1 MVMMMRCNVSIIQQA
16 IHITSLS
23 QLPSINARRRCCLL
37 SPIFVT
43 GVKRLFSSEQQ
54 QPQKPQQY
62 SRLHPPTVIY
72 SDNHLLVVNKPA
84 GWHAVPNIPKQR
96 NDDYDNNSN
105 NNNSNKHFNNNHENN
120 KKCLLTYLQNKQ
132 LGGGSKNDFLI
143 PLHRIDQPCTGILL
157 FGKTSKAASRVT
169 TVWKGKKMK
178 KKKNKN
184 ENENDIN
191 NSNNNSN
198 NDNSNSNENQKQPQ
212 FIRGVTKDYLCVV
225 PTSRLIALEEASK
238 KQPDNDNDNDNDNKG
253 KTNTTQ
259 QPLDEWYCLE
269 GAMLKQS
276 SSSSRRNQGR
286 IQHEQ
291 QRRPDSDHVLQ
302 QQNKKGRSVV
312 IVKRR
317 LQQEQKFNNNNDN
330 DVNDDDYNNYN
341 NNNDN
346 HHHHHQS
353 GDASYVRPVSIKWK
367 KIMTKD
373 KDVMKP
379 AYTLLLV
386 RTSEGARHMVRALL
400 AQVGNCPIIGDVRY
414 WTPSR
419 YSNNRIDGG
428 DDSNN
433 NHNNDDGNDSYS
445 NSSNNTT
452 GNTNQPLMDKSV
464 ALHAYGVYF
473 DNPNQKLKLGTLNT
487 FEFRAPIPSTWKT
500 YFGIQNVQLS

>member
-1 MVMMMRCNVSIIQQA
+1 MTMMMRCNVSIIQQA
-16 IHITSLS
+16 ITSLS
-23 QLPSINARRRCCLL
+23 RQPCMKNIA
-37 SPIFVT
+37 SPIVIVT
-43 GVKRLFSSEQQ
+43 SSSKRLFSSEQ
-54 QPQKPQQY
+54 PQKPQLY
-62 SRLHPPTVIY
+62 SRLHPPSVIY
-72 SDNHLLVVNKPA
+72 SDNHLLVINKPA

-96 NDDYDNNSN
+96 NDDYDNNN
-105 NNNSNKHFNNNHENN
+105 NNNNNNNYHEN
-120 KKCLLTYLQNKQ
+120 KKCLLSYLQDKQ
-132 LGGGSKNDFLI
+132 LGGGSKNDFLV

-169 TVWKGKKMK
+169 KIWKGKKI
-178 KKKNKN
+178 KNKN
-184 ENENDIN
+184 KD
-191 NSNNNSN
+191 N
-198 NDNSNSNENQKQPQ
+198 NDNSDSNENNQKHPQ

-225 PTSRLIALEEASK
+225 PTSRLVALEDASK
-238 KQPDNDNDNDNDNKG
+238 QQPDNDTADDNKG
-253 KTNTTQ
+253 KKNTTQ
-259 QPLDEWYCLE
+259 QLENEWNCLE

-286 IQHEQ
+286 IQHEQEQQYQ

-317 LQQEQKFNNNNDN
+317 QPQQEQFNNNDN
-330 DVNDDDYNNYN
+330 NGVDNDED
-341 NNNDN
+341 NDN
-346 HHHHHQS
+346 SDSDNQHQS
-353 GDASYVRPVSIKWK
+353 DASYVRPVSIKWK

-373 KDVMKP
+373 DEMKKP
-379 AYTLLLV
+379 EYTLILV

-400 AQVGNCPIIGDVRY
+400 AQVGNCPIMGDVRY

-419 YSNNRIDGG
+419 YSNDRPDSGGGGGGNNNG
-428 DDSNN
+428 DDF
-433 NHNNDDGNDSYS
+433 YS
-445 NSSNNTT
+445 NSSSNTT

-500 YFGIQNVQLS
+500 YFGFQNVQLS